1 MFINATL
8 SRGSKLSSLK
18 KSRSL
23 FYRVMH
29 VLCFQYESCIV
40 AAVSDT
46 VTAASAAVNV
56 YCDDDNNTVPVLS
69 C

>member
-1 MFINATL
+1 M
-8 SRGSKLSSLK
+8 
-18 KSRSL
+18 
-23 FYRVMH
+23 
-29 VLCFQYESCIV
+29 

-46 VTAASAAVNV
+46 VTAASATVNV